1 MEEMLIMSEFLLQ
14 NTHGS
19 HFYMKT
25 PTGHDV
31 HVDAAPENLGYDSAA
46 RPMEYLI
53 AGLGGCTGIDVV
65 TILNKMK
72 VKYDELNL
80 RILTER
86 SEEHPK
92 KYTKI
97 HIIYEFKGKDLP
109 IDKLERAAQLSQEKY
124 CGAVATFRGSSE
136 ITYEVKIVE

>member
-1 MEEMLIMSEFLLQ
+1 MTEFLLQ

-25 PTGHDV
+25 PSGHDI
-31 HVDAAPENLGYDSAA
+31 HVDASPENLGYDSAP

-53 AGLGGCTGIDVV
+53 AGLGGCTGIDAV
-65 TILNKMK
+65 TILNKMR
-72 VKYDELNL
+72 VNYDSFNL
-80 RILTER
+80 RLQTER

-97 HIIYEFKGKDLP
+97 HVIYEFKGKDLP
-109 IDKLERAAQLSQEKY
+109 MDKLERAAQLSQEKY
-124 CGAVATFRGSSE
+124 CGATATFRGSVD
-136 ITYEVKIVE
+136 ITYEVKVVE

>member
-1 MEEMLIMSEFLLQ
+1 
-14 NTHGS
+14 
-19 HFYMKT
+19 MKT
-25 PTGHDV
+25 PSGHDI
-31 HVDAAPENLGYDSAA
+31 HVDADPENLGYDSAA

-65 TILNKMK
+65 TILDKMK
-72 VKYDELNL
+72 VKYDALNL
-80 RILTER
+80 RILAER

-124 CGAVATFRGSSE
+124 CGASATFRGSTE

>member
-1 MEEMLIMSEFLLQ
+1 MGGKRGETLVPFSLGVGSGAKGRYKTKMEVLTLTEFLLQ

-25 PTGHDV
+25 PSG
-31 HVDAAPENLGYDSAA
+31 
-46 RPMEYLI
+46 
-53 AGLGGCTGIDVV
+53 DVV

-72 VKYDELNL
+72 VKYDALNL

-109 IDKLERAAQLSQEKY
+109 MDRLQRAAQLSQEKY
-124 CGAVATFRGSSE
+124 CGATATFRGSTE

>member
-1 MEEMLIMSEFLLQ
+1 MKEMLRMSEFLLQ

-25 PTGHDV
+25 PSGHDI
-31 HVDAAPENLGYDSAA
+31 HVDATPENLGYDSAA

-86 SEEHPK
+86 SQEHPK

-124 CGAVATFRGSSE
+124 CGASATFRGSTE